1 MRIIAFLQLFPP
13 LLYLFALAYKGGS
26 IHAQAAGGVPYIA
39 VAAVRPPNVADLQ
52 LLHQPVQVHLL
63 KVLLAILLADGDVI
77 GDGQLLRLDDI
88 VLGNDHHALHH
99 IVQLPYIAGPVVA
112 LHADDGLRGE
122 ALFLVIFLVH
132 FGGIGRHNVGNIL
145 PALPQRR

>member
-1 MRIIAFLQLFPP
+1 M
-13 LLYLFALAYKGGS
+13 
-26 IHAQAAGGVPYIA
+26 
-39 VAAVRPPNVADLQ
+39 
-52 LLHQPVQVHLL
+52 QVHLL

-88 VLGNDHHALHH
+88 VLGNNHHALHH
-99 IVQLPYIAGPVVA
+99 IVQLPDIAGPVVA

-145 PALPQRR
+145 PALPQRRYIDGQHAQGIVQVLPELLFPHQGQQVSAGGSDNSQVTGLIGAVAQRLYLPPLDG